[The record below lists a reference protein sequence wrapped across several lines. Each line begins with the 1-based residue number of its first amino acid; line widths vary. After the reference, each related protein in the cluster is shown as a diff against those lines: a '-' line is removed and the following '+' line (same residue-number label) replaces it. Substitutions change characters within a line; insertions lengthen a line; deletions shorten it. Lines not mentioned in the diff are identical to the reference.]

1 MDPATVVEQTRDE
14 VARRARDLMAWRY
27 QIAALVAAAGF
38 GVLALLARTVLYFPV
53 DLQVTRAVQGH
64 SPPWLD
70 WLLEAVTWIGFPP
83 QSNVI
88 FGAVILG
95 LFVAGRRSEALM
107 TAFAAVGSAGLWF
120 LVNPLVGRPRPSP
133 DLVEVAVQIPTG
145 SFPSGH
151 VVNLTAI
158 FGFLIYLALLL
169 VYDRWR
175 RRALVA
181 LLAVPIAVI
190 GFARIEDGAHWPSDV
205 LGGYMLGWLW
215 LALTIWLYGR
225 GRRWLAG
232 RRGAA
237 SGLAAPLAGPPR
249 GVLGAMKAGP
259 RRPER

>member
-1 MDPATVVEQTRDE
+1 MDPAKAVEQTRDE
-14 VARRARDLMAWRY
+14 VARRARDVMAWRY
-27 QIAALVAAAGF
+27 QIAVLVAAVGF
-38 GVLALLARTVLYFPV
+38 GMLALLARTILYFPV

-88 FGAVILG
+88 FGAVVLG
-95 LFVAGRRSEALM
+95 LFLAGRRVEALM

-120 LVNPLVGRPRPSP
+120 LVTPLIGRPRPSP
-133 DLVEVAVQIPTG
+133 ELVEVAVQIPTG
-145 SFPSGH
+145 SFPRGH

-169 VYDRWR
+169 VFDPWR

-181 LLAVPIAVI
+181 LLALPILVI

-215 LALTIWLYGR
+215 LAVTIWLYGR
-225 GRRWLAG
+225 ARRWLAG
-232 RRGAA
+232 RQGVPT
-237 SGLAAPLAGPPR
+237 GLAALLAEPTR
-249 GVLGAMKAGP
+249 SVLGAMKAGP
-259 RRPER
+259 HRPER